1 MYMGKKSRK
10 EKKDKPIEYY
20 TTTEKYDEISRLVTK
35 LNILGLGVYENEM
48 KELDMISNQYINENI
63 ECQKTINLTGS
74 KRKMDVKFIN
84 NKKYPISVNLL
95 YDAGV

>member
-10 EKKDKPIEYY
+10 EKKDKQIEYY

-48 KELDMISNQYINENI
+48 KELDIISNQ
-63 ECQKTINLTGS
+63 S
-74 KRKMDVKFIN
+74 
-84 NKKYPISVNLL
+84 
-95 YDAGV
+95 